1 MSHGCGSNSSVPF
14 VRQRCGVDGLI
25 SRSAA
30 QLHLLMDRGSD
41 QGYFHK
47 PAKSHFIANNYEDKE
62 VARQEFKKAGLY
74 INCVDGIRYMGPYL
88 GPREEKEAWVRPKVE
103 AWTHRVRTLAKIS
116 KQYLKLAY
124 DGLGISL
131 QIEWQYLQ
139 STVPGVGTLM
149 GPIEDSLREAF
160 FNTLFEVRR
169 SAPNLR
175 EILGHS
181 VKHRGL
187 GIPDHRL
194 LVEHVSN
201 TPNTDSEVLVCSPL
215 GGTELNYVLLKV
227 CVHRASADGQK

>member
-1 MSHGCGSNSSVPF
+1 MVPYGITLIPLEECLTDVDPTLLSPLYDNDVVF
-14 VRQRCGVDGLI
+14 DGLI

-116 KQYLKLAY
+116 KQCPQLAY
-124 DGLGISL
+124 DGLGI
-131 QIEWQYLQ
+131 
-139 STVPGVGTLM
+139 
-149 GPIEDSLREAF
+149 
-160 FNTLFEVRR
+160 
-169 SAPNLR
+169 
-175 EILGHS
+175 
-181 VKHRGL
+181 
-187 GIPDHRL
+187 L
-194 LVEHVSN
+194 LHI
-201 TPNTDSEVLVCSPL
+201 
-215 GGTELNYVLLKV
+215 K
-227 CVHRASADGQK
+227 